1 MQSLT
6 IIVPCLNE
14 EGCVVPFYEEVTK
27 TLAQKDVAYRMLFVD
42 DGSQDGTLR
51 EIKRLCGHDNRV
63 GYVSFSRNF
72 GKEAAMKAGLE
83 RVDTDLAVFMDAD
96 LQHPPRLLPRML
108 EVLHEEN
115 VHLVGAQRKGRN
127 DQSKSRQRLSNLYT
141 RLSRRLLHDL
151 DPAGATDYRVMDR
164 LVIQALQRC
173 PEADRYTKGLW
184 MYAGFPTKW
193 IPYENIERK
202 AGTTKWNL
210 SHLFGYALSAHLSTT
225 AFWSC
230 ALTGCGLLFALLTVA
245 AILWLVLDFSKTAL
259 VLVVLCVLA
268 DLQYALMA
276 LMAILLCKTNMEVKH
291 RPLYVVQEASSAK
304 NAAFK

>member
-1 MQSLT
+1 
-6 IIVPCLNE
+6 
-14 EGCVVPFYEEVTK
+14 
-27 TLAQKDVAYRMLFVD
+27 
-42 DGSQDGTLR
+42 
-51 EIKRLCGHDNRV
+51 
-63 GYVSFSRNF
+63 
-72 GKEAAMKAGLE
+72 MKAGLE

-230 ALTGCGLLFALLTVA
+230 ALTGCGLLFTLLTVA